1 MKHWTGENRLP
12 PEQAE
17 KLMGDYR
24 VLVVLHKIKALQ
36 TACQRAGL
44 PVPLDKVLWRETS
57 LGLPRSAPSPPSSST
72 STSVPSKA
80 NATPP
85 QQPNEDKKAA
95 AIRRR
100 KAPSAAAATA
110 PATEPSS
117 IAPVQ
122 QVQVPETLLGWLR
135 LLSPL
140 LMLGLGLVYGVY
152 LFLVTK

>member
-24 VLVVLHKIKALQ
+24 VLAVLHKIKALQ

-44 PVPLDKVLWRETS
+44 PVPLDKVLRRETS
-57 LGLPRSAPSPPSSST
+57 LGLPRS
-72 STSVPSKA
+72 
-80 NATPP
+80 TPP

-95 AIRRR
+95 ATRRR
-100 KAPSAAAATA
+100 KAPSAAAAAA
-110 PATEPSS
+110 PATVPSS

-140 LMLGLGLVYGVY
+140 LMLGLGIVYGVY
-152 LFLVTK
+152 LFFVTK